1 MRDGDEQISAYKE
14 TAQKSLELNK
24 KTIEENNSKI
34 LELEEKAKTEE
45 LSIREKSRIEK
56 LKAENDKLQENNKF
70 REQEV
75 AAYSIAE
82 EEKKKALTSSISS
95 ISSATQELLTTGRE
109 ATEEAVKAAQQS
121 FGSVDD
127 SEMGGFASNQSFGS
141 VDDSEMGGFAVKQPS
156 VPSIDLNALNLPG
169 FGPSIKSAAATVAPA
184 VNKPREASP
193 GKKINPE
200 TGEEYTPVSGAAAS
214 KAEKKAPTPTQGKT
228 ATLDDV
234 VKELAMLNTK
244 IASLTEETK
253 QIGSKQERATRAS
266 SQNIYQR

>member
-1 MRDGDEQISAYKE
+1 MGGFASNQSFGTVDDSEMGG
-14 TAQKSLELNK
+14 
-24 KTIEENNSKI
+24 
-34 LELEEKAKTEE
+34 
-45 LSIREKSRIEK
+45 
-56 LKAENDKLQENNKF
+56 F
-70 REQEV
+70 
-75 AAYSIAE
+75 
-82 EEKKKALTSSISS
+82 
-95 ISSATQELLTTGRE
+95 ATQP
-109 ATEEAVKAAQQS
+109 QN

-127 SEMGGFASNQSFGS
+127 SEMGGFATQ
-141 VDDSEMGGFAVKQPS
+141 KPPS
-156 VPSIDLNALNLPG
+156 VPTIPSIDLNSLNLPG

-200 TGEEYTPVSGAAAS
+200 TGEEYTPVEELE
-214 KAEKKAPTPTQGKT
+214 KQQRKKATTEKPPATTGKT